1 MFSNID
7 LKNKLSDLTLYVRY
21 CYLEEP
27 YWDAFINHYYS
38 LGVRN
43 INVIIRDENDLKGF
57 NNFYYNKD
65 LLIKIHLTKKSIA
78 PDDTWKIIDFK
89 KEKKNTSYA
98 LILDVDEFLY
108 FLNPYSTLDS
118 IMERRTIIKVPWL
131 MNPLPYEN
139 SLNSGFFGP
148 SYKELGKFKNLKS
161 IKSCHQFQRKGIR
174 NFSKFNLQYGDRNII
189 GKKEI
194 YSYNNGLVLVHNWA
208 RSLNDSLIKTIF
220 SENKSVKTKD
230 SNVAVENIKKGKLT
244 IRSRYLAYLD
254 NQFKYLQNLDTGYR
268 TKFNFDKE
276 LELLTTYFKDKDL
289 VQYYKSYSN
298 FDAKIKKNIHKLPI
312 FPIDQRSIRHQI
324 TYLEKNN
331 YFLK

>member
-1 MFSNID
+1 MFSKVD

-27 YWDAFINHYYS
+27 YWDAFIHHYYS

-43 INVIIRDENDLKGF
+43 INVIIRDKNDLKGF
-57 NNFYYNKD
+57 NNFYYHKD
-65 LLIKIHLTKKSIA
+65 LLIKIHFADKSIA
-78 PDDTWKIIDFK
+78 PNDTWKIIDFK

-118 IMERRTIIKVPWL
+118 IMGKTKIIRVPWL
-131 MNPLPYEN
+131 MNPIPYKN

-148 SYKELGKFKNLKS
+148 LYKELGKFEVLKS

-174 NFSKFNLQYGDRNII
+174 NFYNFNLQYGNRQII

-194 YSYNNGLVLVHNWA
+194 YSYKNGLVLVHNWA

-220 SENKSVKTKD
+220 SEIKNVKTND
-230 SNVAVENIKKGKLT
+230 SNLAVEKIKKGQLT

-254 NQFKYLQNLDTGYR
+254 NQVKYLQNLDTGYR

-276 LELLTTYFKDKDL
+276 LELLTRYFRDKDL
-289 VQYYKSYSN
+289 VQFYKSYSN
-298 FDAKIKKNIHKLPI
+298 FDEKIKKVVHKLPI
-312 FPIDQRSIRHQI
+312 FPIDSITQQI
-324 TYLEKNN
+324 NYLEENS